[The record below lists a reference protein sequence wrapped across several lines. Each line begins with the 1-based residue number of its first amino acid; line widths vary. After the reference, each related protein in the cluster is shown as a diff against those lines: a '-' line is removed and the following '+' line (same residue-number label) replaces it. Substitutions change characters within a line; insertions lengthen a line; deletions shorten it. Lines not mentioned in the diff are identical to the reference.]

1 MNNYMNYQK
10 MQVTT
15 VDRLKLVVM
24 LYEGAISYLK
34 TATQYLEKNDLAGKG
49 MYIAKAQDIID
60 ELNNSLNMQEGGEIA
75 VNLRKIYNFIYFYLV
90 KANLSKNRKM
100 IDEVINILS
109 SLKDAW
115 EQINISEVTKEK
127 AGQTTSPEAK
137 LDMNELRV

>member
-1 MNNYMNYQK
+1 MKNYMNYQK

-34 TATQYLEKNDLAGKG
+34 TATQYLEKNDLANKG

-60 ELNNSLNMQEGGEIA
+60 ELNNSLNMNEGGEIA
-75 VNLRKIYNFIYFYLV
+75 VNLRKIYNFLYFYLV
-90 KANLSKNRKM
+90 KANLSKNKKM

-109 SLKDAW
+109 SLKEAW
-115 EQINISEVTKEK
+115 EQINLN
-127 AGQTTSPEAK
+127 EAVAEQK
-137 LDMNELRV
+137 GEAPAVQNIDMKELRV